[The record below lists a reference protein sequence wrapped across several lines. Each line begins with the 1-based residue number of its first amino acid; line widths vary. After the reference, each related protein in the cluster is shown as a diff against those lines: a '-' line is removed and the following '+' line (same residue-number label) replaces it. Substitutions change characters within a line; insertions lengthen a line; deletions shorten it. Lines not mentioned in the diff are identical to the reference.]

1 MSLGSCPRGNNRA
14 TEMLESSPAALDAFV
29 ELWRFLNEGL
39 LVELKSLIE
48 FPRLVVDD
56 SRRTTGNGLYSH

>member
-1 MSLGSCPRGNNRA
+1 MLRGNNRA
-14 TEMLESSPAALDAFV
+14 TEMLESSPAVLDAFV